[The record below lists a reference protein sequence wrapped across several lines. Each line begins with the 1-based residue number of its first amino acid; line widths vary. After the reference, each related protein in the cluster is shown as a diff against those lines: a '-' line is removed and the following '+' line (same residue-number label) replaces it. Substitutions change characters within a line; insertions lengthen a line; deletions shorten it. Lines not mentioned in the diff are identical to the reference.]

1 MEALFAIIAIIGGLL
16 VLDVAALKGG
26 TDSRDLR
33 LNERR

>member
-16 VLDVAALKGG
+16 VLDVAALIHG

-33 LNERR
+33 LTERW